1 VSLQALF
8 PLQEL
13 RSALEKAVKQARKR
27 RFTQSVEMIV
37 VLQDVDMK
45 KPENRINV
53 AVALPRPPPSKPSK
67 VAVIATGD
75 LALKAREAGAD
86 LVLDRDSLEKL
97 ASDKRGAR
105 KLAKNYDFFLAQPDL
120 MVVVGRVLGKYL
132 GPRGKMPQPVPPNAP
147 IAPLIDR
154 LKRSIRLRSRDQ
166 PQIACIIGTEDQPVE
181 HLLENAQAVLEEI
194 LKKFPPHN
202 IRRVYFKLTMGEPV
216 TLTRRVAER

>member
-1 VSLQALF
+1 MSLQALF
-8 PLQEL
+8 SPQEL
-13 RSALEKAVKQARKR
+13 RSALERAVKQARKR

-37 VLQDVDMK
+37 VLQGVDMK

-53 AVALPRPPPSKPSK
+53 TVALPRPPPSKPAK
-67 VAVIATGD
+67 VVVIATGD

-86 LVLDRDSLEKL
+86 LVLDRESLEKI

-105 KLAKNYDFFLAQPDL
+105 KLAKKYDFFLAQPDL

-147 IAPLIDR
+147 IALLIER
-154 LKRSIRLRSRDQ
+154 LKGSVRLRSKDQ
-166 PQIACIIGTEDQPVE
+166 PQIACVIGTEDQPIE

-202 IRRVYFKLTMGEPV
+202 IRRIYFKLTMGEPV
-216 TLTRRVAER
+216 TLSRRVATI